1 MLLWDRRGALVRIIQ
16 AHLPE
21 CHSLGVP
28 QGLQKIPFLTLT
40 VVTCKM
46 RVTAKGTPHQI
57 LLQQVLPE
65 AISQGARIAE
75 VRDAALKLLREGAAV
90 NLPEL
95 AEGPFE

>member
-1 MLLWDRRGALVRIIQ
+1 
-16 AHLPE
+16 
-21 CHSLGVP
+21 
-28 QGLQKIPFLTLT
+28 
-40 VVTCKM
+40 M